1 MSTVCSKPHLWL
13 TLGLLLILQTANA
26 ESSVL
31 SGAVSD
37 STGQPV
43 PGATVVVIWEETIV
57 AGVAAKADGSFGL
70 ILPNHVLG
78 EVTLQVSSVGYETS
92 LRILK
97 LDNLSE
103 PIEVTLAD
111 LATQIEG
118 ITVHPNRPVELA
130 RETMSAAVV
139 ASRAQ
144 LSLVPTNPVAAIKQ
158 PQVSRPGSS
167 HSSQIRVHGTNPV
180 YYLNGLPIGT
190 DPAHY
195 GLFAFIP
202 TLVIERIGFY
212 PLGSPA
218 RHRLSAVVELD
229 TREPFG
235 GKTSADAVLSTIEAT
250 GAFKL
255 AGERYY
261 VLGSLRKSV
270 LDRLVR
276 NLDISTD
283 RTTLPPTNFQ
293 DIFGSAGWKLSDRV
307 RVMVD
312 QYHVRDFLS
321 FNTSEAT
328 GSATGVETYQSS
340 QESQVAL
347 RLEATTDAWL
357 TRFSVGV
364 RSGSAFYRAIPI
376 QRNGLYAYLTESHVV
391 GYGRSEISWMGDHT
405 SMTAGAEIEAD
416 REREFSLEQHNWNF
430 LPPFSSSDNPYVYQ
444 QALNE
449 TYGDYAAVLR
459 SLNRAAYGSARWEGS
474 RFVFTGSLRL
484 DDYNLLVDGT
494 AWSPRV
500 TIGFKT
506 GAHSLLELRHG
517 RYSQSP
523 IGDILEAY
531 QILFRANVSTL
542 RPIRTILTSIDWRDD
557 HWQLDLFHKH
567 LDNLPVVTP
576 DFENPYEKDGRLA
589 QGVLSARSEG
599 AGRFAGVSAAYQSSD
614 LFGGRA
620 DLAVSYAY
628 THSYM
633 IDHDVVLPYDLDAPH
648 RVNLEVAWHLSPRF
662 DLNTEFQ
669 WRSGYPYSPIVYNE
683 AYDESEVFT
692 ESYYQSALESENSRR
707 LAAHASL
714 NLAGSYRWDRT
725 ELFLSI
731 SNLTNRANPIVNSS
745 SGPVYDAGILPMLG
759 VRVRL

>member
-1 MSTVCSKPHLWL
+1 MSTLRQRLPSRLI
-13 TLGLLLILQTANA
+13 LGLLLTLIAANA
-26 ESSVL
+26 ESSTL
-31 SGAVSD
+31 SGTVSD

-43 PGATVVVIWEETIV
+43 CGATVVVIWEETVI
-57 AGVAAKADGSFGL
+57 AGTAARADGSFGL
-70 ILPNHVLG
+70 TLPSHVRG
-78 EVTLQVSSVGYETS
+78 TVTLQVSSVGYATS
-92 LRILK
+92 TRKIK
-97 LDNLSE
+97 LDDLDGS
-103 PIEVTLAD
+103 IGLTLTD

-118 ITVHPNRPVELA
+118 ITVHPSRPVELA
-130 RETMSAAVV
+130 RETINGAAV
-139 ASRAQ
+139 ARRAQ
-144 LSLVPTNPVAAIKQ
+144 MSLVPTNPVAAIKQ

-255 AGERYY
+255 AGERFY

-270 LDRLVR
+270 LDRLVKHF
-276 NLDISTD
+276 DISTD

-321 FNTSEAT
+321 FNTSAAT
-328 GSATGVETYQSS
+328 GSSSGIETYQSS
-340 QESQVAL
+340 QENQVAL
-347 RLEATTDAWL
+347 RLEGMTDRWL
-357 TRFSVGV
+357 ARFSVGV
-364 RSGSAFYRAIPI
+364 RSGSAFYRAVPI
-376 QRNGLYAYLTESHVV
+376 QQDGLYAYLTESHFV
-391 GYGRSEISWMGDHT
+391 GYGRSEISWVGDRT

-416 REREFSLEQHNWNF
+416 RERKFSLEQHNWNF

-449 TYGDYAAVLR
+449 TYGDYTAVLR
-459 SLNRAAYGSARWEGS
+459 SVNRAFYGTARWEGS
-474 RFVFTGSLRL
+474 RFMYTGSLRL
-484 DDYNLLVDGT
+484 DDYNLLQNRTV
-494 AWSPRV
+494 WSPRTTV
-500 TIGFKT
+500 GFRT
-506 GAHSLLELRHG
+506 GARSLLEFRYG
-517 RYSQSP
+517 QYSQSP

-531 QILFRANVSTL
+531 QILFRANVAILS
-542 RPIRTILTSIDWRDD
+542 PIRTTLTSLDWRGDQ
-557 HWQLDLFHKH
+557 WQIGLFHKH

-576 DFENPYEKDGRLA
+576 DFENPYEKDARLA
-589 QGVLSARSEG
+589 QGILSARSEG
-599 AGRFAGVSAAYQSSD
+599 AGRFAGASIAYQKSD
-614 LFGGRA
+614 LVGGRA
-620 DLAVSYAY
+620 DLSVSYAY
-628 THSYM
+628 THSYV
-633 IDHDVVLPYDLDAPH
+633 IDHDVVLPYDLDSPH
-648 RVNLEVAWHLSPRF
+648 RINLEVAWHFSPRIN
-662 DLNTEFQ
+662 LSTEFQ
-669 WRSGYPYSPIVYNE
+669 WRSGYPYSPIVYNH
-683 AYDESEVFT
+683 AYDGSEVFT
-692 ESYYQSALESENSRR
+692 ESYYQAALEQENSRR

-759 VRVRL
+759 VRISL